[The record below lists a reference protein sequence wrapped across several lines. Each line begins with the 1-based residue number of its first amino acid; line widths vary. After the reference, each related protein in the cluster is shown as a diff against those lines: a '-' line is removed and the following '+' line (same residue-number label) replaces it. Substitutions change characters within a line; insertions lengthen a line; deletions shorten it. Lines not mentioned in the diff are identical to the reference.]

1 MLSACLSEG
10 ETLIKNACRA
20 PEIVDLARFLRKMRA
35 EIQGE
40 GTSVVTET
48 IFENRFIYV
57 PELQKMGAKI
67 KQEGAKVVVEGVPCL
82 SGNLV
87 RASDIRAGAAL
98 VLAGLAAQGTTIIEE
113 IHHIDRG
120 YEELEENLS
129 RLGANMVRIKE

>member
-1 MLSACLSEG
+1 MQQVLEGLGIKVTRKDRTLEIDSTNLSTYKVLYE
-10 ETLIKNACRA
+10 LVK
-20 PEIVDLARFLRKMRA
+20 KMR
-35 EIQGE
+35 
-40 GTSVVTET
+40 
-48 IFENRFIYV
+48 
-57 PELQKMGAKI
+57 AKI

-87 RASDIRAGAAL
+87 RASDIRAGTAL
-98 VLAGLAAQGTTIIEE
+98 VLAGLAAQGTTTIEE